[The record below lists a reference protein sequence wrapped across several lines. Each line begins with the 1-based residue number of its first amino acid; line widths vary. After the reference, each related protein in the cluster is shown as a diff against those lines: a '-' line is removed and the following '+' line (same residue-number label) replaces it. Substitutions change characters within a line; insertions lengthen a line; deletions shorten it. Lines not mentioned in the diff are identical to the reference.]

1 MPEFSNPT
9 GFDGTV
15 FHRFGRCR
23 HSIPAVVET
32 HTRFPAFVGMTTVDV
47 FGSPVA
53 GWVVR
58 WFALQTVRNPHV
70 KTAIARAAVAVLMAA
85 KFRPGALSRERY
97 GLLPR
102 STKRMRDTGKH
113 RLVGMRRRGLRRPT
127 FLEGHS
133 RTLAQASLK
142 VRGRRGANRLADDA
156 ASS

>member
-1 MPEFSNPT
+1 MTNIEASLAQPAVLALLLIR

-32 HTRFPAFVGMTTVDV
+32 HTRFPAFLGMTTVDV

-58 WFALQTVRNPHV
+58 WLALQTVRKPHV

-85 KFRPGALSRERY
+85 KSRPGALSRERY

-113 RLVGMRRRGLRRPT
+113 RLVGMSVGSPRP
-127 FLEGHS
+127 
-133 RTLAQASLK
+133 
-142 VRGRRGANRLADDA
+142 D
-156 ASS
+156 